1 MNPGMHL
8 SFWICVFVLD
18 IYLGVELLGD
28 VVVLFLFFWET
39 FRLFCAVAVPIYIPT
54 NSAQS
59 SLFSASQPQGISE
72 WLPRGCC
79 QCLTQIPSCHPR
91 MLQPTSNCQDLHLL
105 AWRLFRAM
113 GFPQTYRV
121 GWKERVGNSY
131 PWAPS
136 TKNWW
141 DCVLSHSVMSNS
153 LWPHGL

>member
-39 FRLFCAVAVPIYIPT
+39 FRLFCTVAVQIYIPT

-59 SLFSASQPQGISE
+59 SLHPNPRVFQSGFLADAVSASPRF
-72 WLPRGCC
+72 LPATPECSRPLPTARICT
-79 QCLTQIPSCHPR
+79 CLPEGFS
-91 MLQPTSNCQDLHLL
+91 
-105 AWRLFRAM
+105 RAM

-141 DCVLSHSVMSNS
+141 DCVLSHSVMSDS